1 MAHGMHPRS
10 TNTWEAILK
19 MRALLIMTSPVRE
32 RLVSQWVRSINLD
45 FVDFVDFSVK
55 RAFDYCGFR
64 HGFLGFRKPR
74 NPCNPHRRKIS
85 WFSWFSNLWFV
96 YARDHA
102 W

>member
-1 MAHGMHPRS
+1 MLPFLYISRLTVDFKLVS
-10 TNTWEAILK
+10 TAVQ
-19 MRALLIMTSPVRE
+19 ALLTYITVIH
-32 RLVSQWVRSINLD
+32 WVRSINLD

-96 YARDHA
+96 YARDHSSHA